1 MLAENPSAKKFRNSN
16 FLLSI
21 PYERLDTGMLD
32 IQDELFVAEEFWDGL
47 HREGNTYI
55 NLLECSEQ
63 IGTEMKS

>member
-1 MLAENPSAKKFRNSN
+1 
-16 FLLSI
+16 
-21 PYERLDTGMLD
+21 MLD